1 MRRSP
6 LGLVGLRGWASVA
19 QILTKVGRCAREHLD
34 VTVTPTHRLRPRV
47 AVVLALALGLLG
59 VAMPTASAAITL
71 WFEPTTMTVQQ
82 GTSQQFII
90 HIEGSEAANFKTPHV
105 TVDTP
110 GTRVV
115 EVGIEPYD
123 HVVYEFHAE
132 DVAAPSTAVV
142 TAEIEDFVTT
152 MEVVITP
159 GAPAGLLV
167 QGPEVVDV
175 DDPDEIVLS
184 ASLVDS
190 AGNRLTD
197 LPALT
202 VSPDPSG
209 PTHLGTEVVDGEYRI
224 RLRAS
229 NVAGEWPVLLE
240 VEGTSVSSSPVIVQ
254 RPGPLHTLGLDLAP
268 STITADGTST
278 TVATVTAS
286 DVHGNA
292 VALDS
297 VDVTTDAGLDVA
309 VVPSDTPGHYVASLT
324 STTTA
329 GEVTV
334 TARGTAGGIERQ
346 TMATLAQVAGAPRVF
361 TVALAGSS
369 VVADGA
375 ATTLAT
381 ATVTDEHGNVLPGL
395 DVQIEASGGQA
406 VGPVTDHGDG
416 TYSAEVTATTVAGEF
431 EVTATVAGLD
441 SGTGSATLTQV
452 AGAPADVEL
461 VVSEWVA
468 GAGVRAA
475 GGGTASFEAVATVTD
490 TFGNFVPGADVRF
503 ATDGPQSVGP
513 VTEDPVGRYA
523 VRIDSPRGVG
533 ELIVTVSAGDV
544 AARVVV
550 PVPPAQA
557 PGEEAPNEGEAP
569 EEEAP
574 DEEAPDDDG
583 AADDETRG
591 DDDASNE
598 DELAT
603 TGASLETLSLAAIF
617 LVAGVLFLVI
627 SGAGLRLAAREE
639 RVP

>member
-1 MRRSP
+1 
-6 LGLVGLRGWASVA
+6 
-19 QILTKVGRCAREHLD
+19 
-34 VTVTPTHRLRPRV
+34 
-47 AVVLALALGLLG
+47 
-59 VAMPTASAAITL
+59 
-71 WFEPTTMTVQQ
+71 
-82 GTSQQFII
+82 
-90 HIEGSEAANFKTPHV
+90 
-105 TVDTP
+105 
-110 GTRVV
+110 
-115 EVGIEPYD
+115 
-123 HVVYEFHAE
+123 
-132 DVAAPSTAVV
+132 
-142 TAEIEDFVTT
+142 
-152 MEVVITP
+152 
-159 GAPAGLLV
+159 
-167 QGPEVVDV
+167 
-175 DDPDEIVLS
+175 
-184 ASLVDS
+184 
-190 AGNRLTD
+190 
-197 LPALT
+197 
-202 VSPDPSG
+202 
-209 PTHLGTEVVDGEYRI
+209 
-224 RLRAS
+224 
-229 NVAGEWPVLLE
+229 
-240 VEGTSVSSSPVIVQ
+240 
-254 RPGPLHTLGLDLAP
+254 
-268 STITADGTST
+268 
-278 TVATVTAS
+278 
-286 DVHGNA
+286 
-292 VALDS
+292 
-297 VDVTTDAGLDVA
+297 
-309 VVPSDTPGHYVASLT
+309 
-324 STTTA
+324 
-329 GEVTV
+329 
-334 TARGTAGGIERQ
+334 
-346 TMATLAQVAGAPRVF
+346 
-361 TVALAGSS
+361 
-369 VVADGA
+369 
-375 ATTLAT
+375 
-381 ATVTDEHGNVLPGL
+381 TVTDEHGNVLPGL

-591 DDDASNE
+591 DDDASDE

-617 LVAGVLFLVI
+617 LVAGVLVLVI
-627 SGAGLRLAAREE
+627 SGAGLRLAARDA
-639 RVP
+639 RVPRRRAHLEPAPRAARPAGSDRLLARDAARASGAARPHARLHPPPAAREVSRLARPCGCRRAVLDLPRRRRRPARLPIRPHPYRAVGRRRVARGEYGAARLRVGAPAREARAALARRRGRDV